1 MESLP
6 FVMLTPACKS
16 SIPVTLREAEFPISS
31 APTLRTEFVALFSI
45 NLFSPTI
52 VTVSPSTAEAVRLKS
67 SGVVR
72 STLTETLDS
81 ELLWYPM

>member
-6 FVMLTPACKS
+6 FVMLTPACIS
-16 SIPVTLREAEFPISS
+16 SIPETLRDAEFPISS
-31 APTLRTEFVALFSI
+31 ALTLRTEFVALFSI
-45 NLFSPTI
+45 NLFCPMI
-52 VTVSPSTAEAVRLKS
+52 VTVSPSTAEADRLKL

-81 ELLWYPM
+81 LLL